1 MRSKGPITEME
12 RDYVRSK
19 FPQLSVADIAENM
32 GRSRACVNGIVKKEG
47 LREKCKRETSTGEA
61 GGTVADDPLSRLK
74 ELRGMLKSSLAVA
87 APREMAGLAREYR
100 ATVEAIE
107 RMEGGSD
114 DEAASALDAVAKSI
128 ALRMSS

>member
-1 MRSKGPITEME
+1 MRSKGPVTEME

-19 FPQLSVADIAENM
+19 FPQLSVADIAKNM
-32 GRSRACVNGIVKKEG
+32 GRSRACVNNIVKGEG
-47 LREKCKRETSTGEA
+47 LRERCKRPQSTE
-61 GGTVADDPLSRLK
+61 GGGDGMLEDPLSSLK
-74 ELRGMLKSSLAVA
+74 ELRGVLRSSLAAASPKDVA
-87 APREMAGLAREYR
+87 ALAREYR